1 MNIGTLSGLNVLTLG
16 KVAPGATV
24 ELKNGST
31 GQVLSVRGRRLTL
44 HGVLPGSAEIR
55 LNDGSIVTAS
65 NGEVATVLR
74 EAPPL
79 DVATANGDSSPP
91 VSGSGVARAA
101 GV

>member
-1 MNIGTLSGLNVLTLG
+1 MHIGTLSGLNVLTLG

-31 GQVLSVRGRRLTL
+31 GQVLSVTGRRLTRPM
-44 HGVLPGSAEIR
+44 VAGSAKIR

-65 NGEVATVLR
+65 NGEIATVLR

-79 DVATANGDSSPP
+79 AVASANGDSSS

>member
-1 MNIGTLSGLNVLTLG
+1 MNIGTLSGLDVLTFG

-31 GQVLSVRGRRLTL
+31 GQVISVRGRRLTL
-44 HGVLPGSAEIR
+44 HGVIPGSAEIR

-65 NGEVATVLR
+65 NGEIATVLR
-74 EAPPL
+74 EAPPRA
-79 DVATANGDSSPP
+79 VATADRDSSP
-91 VSGSGVARAA
+91 VSGSGVPRAA